1 MPPSSEPSLPKMY
14 LAYAAVAPPAIA
26 VRRAVAAALELVV
39 RAGPAAFVAFS
50 EQRERLRV
58 AVGRLLGTSAENIAF
73 VSGTTRGLFDLAFS
87 IPWRPRDRVVL
98 FAGEF
103 PANVTPW
110 QRAAALFDLDV
121 RFVSLERAVED
132 VTPVLHELEQ
142 NLRGGARLVAVSAV
156 QFQTGLRMPL
166 QAISELCRR
175 YGAELAVD
183 AIQACGVV
191 PIDVNAL
198 GIDYLVCGAHK
209 WMMGIDGAGFLYA
222 RSEAAEALEPR
233 TAGWLSHEDPLG
245 FLLEGPGKLRYD
257 RPIRRELQ
265 YLEGSSMSS
274 AGLAALGA
282 AVDTI
287 LEQGPSEIFA
297 RVSRY
302 LDALE
307 AGFLQRGLASLRA
320 REPAQ
325 RSGILSIA
333 PPPGLAAGE
342 VARGLRQRGVTVSTP
357 DGLLRFAPHYMNP
370 EHEVVEVLA
379 ALDETLAALRG

>member
-1 MPPSSEPSLPKMY
+1 
-14 LAYAAVAPPAIA
+14 
-26 VRRAVAAALELVV
+26 
-39 RAGPAAFVAFS
+39 
-50 EQRERLRV
+50 
-58 AVGRLLGTSAENIAF
+58 
-73 VSGTTRGLFDLAFS
+73 LAFS